1 MDILY
6 YSNFC
11 KHSQHILQYLVK
23 MQLTAQLSCICIDK
37 RTRDVN
43 NNQIYIVLENGQK
56 INMPPNLTHVP
67 SLLCVKK
74 NYTLVTGDAILD
86 YLASVYGQGQG
97 QGNGRGAVLPSR
109 VHQQP
114 PEPSAYSL
122 TNSTSNSNILSE
134 SYTNYALSHEELSS
148 KGQSANRPLHNYVA
162 VDHQITIY
170 TPTDDYKPDKV
181 STDVTLES
189 LQNQRMQ
196 DVGGGRGPM
205 GGPMGNPMGNSM
217 SGPMGG
223 PMGNPM
229 GNSMSGPNGG
239 PPPQFSPQ
247 QFSPPAQPAIQ
258 RHPQADPNQYNYAS
272 SNQMDYRT
280 MGQVDPAASQ
290 RVESMLRSVDPR
302 TQSAMGTRSTL

>member
-97 QGNGRGAVLPSR
+97 NGQGRGAVLPSR

-205 GGPMGNPMGNSM
+205 

-223 PMGNPM
+223 PGGNPM
-229 GNSMSGPNGG
+229 GGPMGGPNGG
-239 PPPQFSPQ
+239 SPPQFSPQ

-302 TQSAMGTRSTL
+302 TMGSTDPRTQSAMGTRSTL